1 MSRPHNPTL
10 AQLQPSVQSGLG
22 MSLAGWSPDQ
32 PWGAAHG
39 PAEMRPELAAK
50 PECMAK
56 DECRGGSPAGLP
68 SGSNLLPCPGHRAFN
83 WPHYSLALARA
94 PQPGPP
100 SVSVP
105 AAPTLAG
112 TQKQLFVFILFCFMH
127 LKNESSPSPLHQAY
141 IFHTVIRR
149 WQ

>member
-1 MSRPHNPTL
+1 MSGPR
-10 AQLQPSVQSGLG
+10 
-22 MSLAGWSPDQ
+22 
-32 PWGAAHG
+32 AARG
-39 PAEMRPELAAK
+39 PAEMRPD
-50 PECMAK
+50 CTAK
-56 DECRGGSPAGLP
+56 DDCKGGSPAGLP
-68 SGSNLLPCPGHRAFN
+68 IGSSWLPCPGHRAPD
-83 WPHYSLALARA
+83 WLHYSLALARA

-112 TQKQLFVFILFCFMH
+112 AQKQLFVFILFCFMH